1 MPLYQRSVV
10 LLFFVNTC
18 PIDVI
23 LLQCDIFLILDE
35 NKHHSSHKEPNKSF
49 VQPIAN
55 RVAQNLEFILF
66 SQNFQFSTRRTR
78 FIIYYLVLIVN
89 PMGRILVR

>member
-1 MPLYQRSVV
+1 VPLYQRSVV
-10 LLFFVNTC
+10 LLFFENTC